1 MCLCRGFVLGRSS
14 MQGIQPKYLVSIIS
28 GSSLIRNTSHDVTMT
43 ADTTAT
49 VMLLCR
55 YAVIWCPMNRHINFG
70 VIVIDWVTMCDYST
84 APSRGHAGTRV
95 KVIFIC
101 YFLPLP
107 RVVMTHLALLRNSA
121 RAWTVL
127 SAAVE

>member
-1 MCLCRGFVLGRSS
+1 MS
-14 MQGIQPKYLVSIIS
+14 
-28 GSSLIRNTSHDVTMT
+28 
-43 ADTTAT
+43 
-49 VMLLCR
+49 LCR

-70 VIVIDWVTMCDYST
+70 VIVIDGVTICDYST
-84 APSRGHAGTRV
+84 ESSRGHAGTRV

-107 RVVMTHLALLRNSA
+107 RVVMTHLALLRNPA

-127 SAAVE
+127 RTTVE